1 MIMSVMNTSFIKGIL
16 ILSLILPLF
25 LTSCKKKE
33 AAPPPPAKVQVVQVL
48 QTNVPIPMEY
58 VGQTYGYKD
67 IPIRARV
74 DGFLTGMY
82 FLEGSTVKKGQL
94 LYTIDPEPLKAKEA
108 EKLSALAAAQ
118 ARLTRAESDLNRVR
132 PLAAMNAVSQ
142 RDLDAATAEFESAR
156 AQVEAAQAEVKYAD
170 INLSYTTI
178 TSPLDGIIGM
188 TQAKTGEYVG
198 RAPNPIVLNEVSSI
212 DSILVQFSISESA
225 FLELIKMKKDKEAN
239 LSDSEKLE
247 ANKKAQ
253 ITLILSDGSEYP
265 HKGRFNFANRQV
277 DPQTGTIMFQVSF
290 PNPEQLLRPGLF
302 ARIKVVLE
310 EIENGLLIPQRCVRE
325 LQGTHQVYVLNGNN
339 EIELRNVELSVKV
352 GGMWMIDSGLKAGE
366 TVVFEGLNLVRPGQK
381 VQPEKVEIP
390 KDLLNF

>member
-1 MIMSVMNTSFIKGIL
+1 MSVMNRSFIKGIL
-16 ILSLILPLF
+16 ILSLFLPLF

-178 TSPLDGIIGM
+178 TSPIDGLIGM

-212 DSILVQFSISESA
+212 DSILVQFSISESD
-225 FLELIKMKKDKEAN
+225 FLELIKMKRDKEAN
-239 LSDSEKLE
+239 LSDSEKVE

-253 ITLILSDGSEYP
+253 ITLMLSDGTEYP
-265 HKGRFNFANRQV
+265 YKGRFNFANRQV

-302 ARIKVVLE
+302 ARIKVILE
-310 EIENGLLIPQRCVRE
+310 EITNGLLIPQRCVRE